1 MEQFSGLPPLEA
13 LEAVLAAAREG
24 SFSKAAEEL
33 GITHGAVSRR
43 VALVET
49 WIGQRIFER
58 HGRGVRATPA
68 CHAFLLQIER
78 ASAILHDSRSLVST
92 GASLETVRVG
102 VVPSF
107 ARMWLFPHLGALEG
121 APADL
126 RVEADVD
133 ERFMTLSEARVAIRY
148 GMGDW
153 PGVTS
158 RPLFREWAVPVA
170 SRTIASELSSHD
182 DPERLLA
189 WPLLHDASAGNW
201 TGWLGRSGVF
211 YQPREQDRFFSAY
224 DLTLQAAAAGRGIAL
239 LRVPYGRA
247 MARALDLVPMSGLR
261 VLMSKRF
268 HLLTGT
274 ATQTAGVGRFCA
286 RILALMALYDDP
298 ADAGIF

>member
-1 MEQFSGLPPLEA
+1 MEQLSGLPPLEA

-58 HGRGVRATPA
+58 HGRGVRATPS
-68 CHAFLLQIER
+68 CHAFLLQLER

-107 ARMWLFPHLGALEG
+107 ARMWLFPHLAALEG
-121 APADL
+121 TPADL

-148 GMGDW
+148 GTGDW

-158 RPLFREWAVPVA
+158 RPLFREWALPVA
-170 SRTIASELSSHD
+170 SRAIAGELSSHD

-201 TGWLGRSGVF
+201 IGWLGHSGVF
-211 YQPREQDRFFSAY
+211 YQPRQQDRFSFLSQAVRKSVRDHRPKPPFSRLHLINFSLH
-224 DLTLQAAAAGRGIAL
+224 LTHRQRETGPTKCPI
-239 LRVPYGRA
+239 
-247 MARALDLVPMSGLR
+247 
-261 VLMSKRF
+261 VLIVS
-268 HLLTGT
+268 
-274 ATQTAGVGRFCA
+274 QSNSP
-286 RILALMALYDDP
+286 IS
-298 ADAGIF
+298 IF